1 LFVFNEIAI
10 YEAKNTYE
18 RLKKVEVISWVFEFG
33 IELENQ
39 NKRDRWKVIND
50 TPLREEFERIVLY
63 SLKRRW

>member
-1 LFVFNEIAI
+1 LSVFNEIAI
-10 YEAKNTYE
+10 YLAKNTYE

-50 TPLREEFERIVLY
+50 TSLREEFERIVLY